1 MNTKTEIQRTGNGEQ
16 APAVKAQAIL
26 LVTSM
31 AGAANCAA
39 ALERQLKLRV
49 QVASSAREAVTAL
62 RQQPFA
68 VVVMDE
74 SMAGADSRA
83 ADSIWQQAGGA
94 LLMQVNFAISGSE
107 RLVREVRAALAR
119 GTQQQTMARRAAAV
133 AVESELKSAVTGI
146 MLESELA
153 LREPAVSPNLETKLR
168 RLVEL
173 AASLRERLQAESK
186 GRPGHGDGL

>member
-1 MNTKTEIQRTGNGEQ
+1 LNTKTEIRETENSEQ
-16 APAVKAQAIL
+16 KTAAQAQAVL

-31 AGAANCAA
+31 AGAVNCAA

-49 QVASSAREAVTAL
+49 QVAGSAREAVTAL
-62 RQQPFA
+62 RQQSFA
-68 VVVMDE
+68 VVVME
-74 SMAGADSRA
+74 EAMAGADPRA

-94 LLMQVNFAISGSE
+94 LLMQVNFAISGTE
-107 RLVREVRAALAR
+107 RLIRDVRAALAR

-153 LREPAVSPNLETKLR
+153 LREPAVPPNLETKLR

-173 AASLRERLQAESK
+173 AASLRERLQTQSSSGASPSK
-186 GRPGHGDGL
+186 TL